1 MRGHGEQVH
10 WPGGVEYSAYGV
22 IFILLVVLAQYG
34 LVSLLCWLN
43 MDVQNE
49 QHTWPFMASIAV
61 VAAAASSKVT
71 KPKPRER
78 PVYLSTMTLACR
90 RTRGFA
96 NQKTGERG
104 FADLHSRNRL
114 WTNACSDCAN
124 GKFASNTLTQAPVTS
139 VQLSLHCMMIG
150 DQGAEKWPFFD
161 ARARGRM
168 GMPKHTYVP
177 AMAVE
182 CEVRE
187 ESRG

>member
-96 NQKTGERG
+96 NKKTGERG
-104 FADLHSRNRL
+104 FADLHKVAIDCGQTHAATVQRENLPETHSRP
-114 WTNACSDCAN
+114 APAAIV
-124 GKFASNTLTQAPVTS
+124 KFP
-139 VQLSLHCMMIG
+139 LHCNL
-150 DQGAEKWPFFD
+150 
-161 ARARGRM
+161 
-168 GMPKHTYVP
+168 
-177 AMAVE
+177 
-182 CEVRE
+182 
-187 ESRG
+187 

>member
-1 MRGHGEQVH
+1 MCGHGEQLH
-10 WPGGVEYSAYGV
+10 WPGGAEFSAFYAV
-22 IFILLVVLAQYG
+22 FIVLVVLAEYG
-34 LVSLLCWLN
+34 LLCWLN
-43 MDVQNE
+43 MDVRNE
-49 QHTWPFMASIAV
+49 KHTWPFMASIAV

-139 VQLSLHCMMIG
+139 VQFPLHCMMIG
-150 DQGAEKWPFFD
+150 DQGAEKWPFFG

-168 GMPKHTYVP
+168 VMQKHTYVP
-177 AMAVE
+177 AMANE
-182 CEVRE
+182 YEVRE
-187 ESRG
+187 EGRG